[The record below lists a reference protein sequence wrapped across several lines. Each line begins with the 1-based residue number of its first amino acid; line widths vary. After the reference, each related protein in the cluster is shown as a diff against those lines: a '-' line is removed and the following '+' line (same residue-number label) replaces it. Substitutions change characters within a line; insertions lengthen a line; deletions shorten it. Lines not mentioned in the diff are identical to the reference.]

1 MDISSQNLKEIL
13 ESFKAQLFHTL
24 DDRLDAFVHGLTD
37 SLTNSLTYGLNDSFR
52 SIQDSL
58 NNMQEIFLMEGLR
71 DEYNQEIYAWY
82 DFEADCYDW
91 YMDSCHLW
99 DDNHFHILFDD
110 SNPPSVERINVTNR
124 EPMIITNVHSAYS
137 TVVLFLSNS
146 ATTPF
151 HCADGSSY
159 LDPHDRCQSLEHHL
173 ELVIGFQNL
182 PQGVHMSTWTW
193 DPGLE
198 WCLDYFSMVDFLST
212 WDLGSSVF
220 FSIMV
225 HNYPWDPGIWLYIKH

>member
-1 MDISSQNLKEIL
+1 MDISPQNLKEIL

-37 SLTNSLTYGLNDSFR
+37 SLTDNLTYGLNDSFR

-82 DFEADCYDW
+82 DFEADCDDW
-91 YMDSCHLW
+91 YMDSCHFW

-110 SNPPSVERINVTNR
+110 SNPPSVESINVTNR

-137 TVVLFLSNS
+137 TAVLFLSDS
-146 ATTPF
+146 AMTLF
-151 HCADGSSY
+151 HWVDGSSY

-173 ELVIGFQNL
+173 ELVIRFQNL
-182 PQGVHMSTWTW
+182 PRGVHMSTWTW
-193 DPGLE
+193 DPGLQ
-198 WCLDYFSMVDFLST
+198 WWLDYFSMVAFLST

-225 HNYPWDPGIWLYIKH
+225 HNYPWDPGIWLYIKR